1 MSNFTHLDESIVTPK
16 RARISK
22 LFNGA
27 DSVYRATRVRVS
39 SSPSVCRMKNKVFFL
54 DSEHICTNAVVIS
67 MEPPRAPIPR
77 RIERRFETLKLRNR
91 DARVEIAT
99 HAPNRRA
106 NAAAAAIQR
115 AWRKFR
121 GKSLTRLATNFL
133 SLGLSSPENCAA
145 EYETYIKL
153 LTHRETIAV
162 CESLM
167 ARIESLTIN
176 AESNTRGNL
185 SARTVLSSYMIC
197 HHHDVVLGVDDK
209 DDYSSIQSMRE
220 LLLYSARKL
229 TRTLDTMTQAALARS
244 AGSLAPL
251 IALFESR
258 YSDFVRHL
266 TLWKK
271 VDAEMLEGHLIG
283 IAMSLE
289 ASVLRLCGVAAVLDD
304 AEMDCG
310 DDTRNVIRDAG
321 LKDRVMLRSKVFQVS
336 GKEGVD
342 RFDAALSDVHAY
354 AVENLPKKSETPTV
368 RDGKTTQKSFNQKS
382 QATRDAIAKDK
393 IVAESLHSSH
403 QTDNH
408 DEIPLERMMF
418 EDRLLHELLV
428 DEDCKL
434 ALHPSDQTEERA
446 LKDALTATMKKA
458 FWDRTYESISNAEQF
473 DTQLV
478 MGHVSEF
485 KDRVITEAL
494 QLELPTD
501 TLEILELNLRD
512 IDEERLSAVISKLHQ
527 CPFEVYEALQAV
539 LGAAFRSLNCL
550 ALTRD
555 IASNLHG
562 AQRDLI
568 QSLDAMSSEGG
579 SLTSDDVCRAI
590 TNSLSALFETFETM
604 HLRISLWLA
613 NASMEV
619 LRADPQG
626 PQYAFERFLSR
637 HEISQDTL
645 NDVNQLM
652 LALPRTHAWI
662 ESIPADYL
670 HSLDAEM
677 STLSISRHGEF
688 NFNLRTGT
696 SFTAKTE
703 QTARGF
709 LPPFKPVS
717 VCSDD
722 GVYRIAFV
730 RLISSRKCL
739 LQDFVPET
747 FEFDEER
754 LRLLQ
759 EMFQRVH
766 LLAACAILAKQL
778 GANSDEIEQ
787 LVQRIAALVQVETL
801 DHELPTMRDIAM
813 TMQSMQFTANSQDS
827 TDTIVSTLMKLT
839 ADHDDN
845 AMASSLIDSIKKAIT
860 IRLLCGF
867 DDSRGVVSAQ
877 IKHALKSV
885 AVVAQFIDAIV
896 HESVHLLRVH
906 QIARTPV
913 IAAFTARLLA
923 VDDEI

>member
-1 MSNFTHLDESIVTPK
+1 
-16 RARISK
+16 
-22 LFNGA
+22 
-27 DSVYRATRVRVS
+27 
-39 SSPSVCRMKNKVFFL
+39 MKNNFFL
-54 DSEHICTNAVVIS
+54 DSSSGGTHICTEAVIIEL
-67 MEPPRAPIPR
+67 EPPLAPIPR
-77 RIERRFETLKLRNR
+77 RIERRFDTEPGGR
-91 DARVEIAT
+91 DSSSHQVAT

-106 NAAAAAIQR
+106 TAAAAIQR

-121 GKSLTRLATNFL
+121 EGKSLTRLAKNFL
-133 SLGLSSPENCAA
+133 RLGLSSPENCAA
-145 EYETYIKL
+145 GYETYIKI
-153 LTHRETIAV
+153 LTRRETIAV

-167 ARIESLTIN
+167 ARIESLMIK
-176 AESNTRGNL
+176 AESNAQGNL
-185 SARTVLSSYMIC
+185 SSRTLLSSYMIC

-209 DDYSSIQSMRE
+209 DEYSSIQSMRE

-229 TRTLDTMTQAALARS
+229 TRTLDAMTKAALTSS
-244 AGSLAPL
+244 ADSLAPL
-251 IALFESR
+251 IALFYCR

-266 TLWKK
+266 TLWKNA
-271 VDAEMLEGHLIG
+271 DAEMLEGHLIG

-289 ASVLRLCGVAAVLDD
+289 ASVLRLCGVAAVLNDT
-304 AEMDCG
+304 EMDCG
-310 DDTRNVIRDAG
+310 DDIRNAIRDAAI
-321 LKDRVMLRSKVFQVS
+321 KDRVMLRSKVFQVS
-336 GKEGVD
+336 GKEGTT

-354 AVENLPKKSETPTV
+354 AVEILPKESETPTV
-368 RDGKTTQKSFNQKS
+368 RDGKTTQKSYNQKS

-393 IVAESLHSSH
+393 IVAESLHSNQ

-408 DEIPLERMMF
+408 DEIPPERMMF

-428 DEDCKL
+428 DEDCTIKF
-434 ALHPSDQTEERA
+434 ALHTADAPHQTTGEHA
-446 LKDALTATMKKA
+446 LKDALTATMKKV

-501 TLEILELNLRD
+501 VLEILELNLRD

-527 CPFEVYEALQAV
+527 CPSEVYEELKAV
-539 LGAAFRSLNCL
+539 LGAAFLSLNCL

-590 TNSLSALFETFETM
+590 TTSLSALFETFETTR
-604 HLRISLWLA
+604 LRISLWLA

-645 NDVNQLM
+645 NDANQLM
-652 LALPRTHAWI
+652 VALPRTHAWI
-662 ESIPADYL
+662 ESIPVDYL
-670 HSLDAEM
+670 HSLDADM
-677 STLSISRHGEF
+677 SALSLSRDGEL

-703 QTARGF
+703 QTARDL

-747 FEFDEER
+747 FEFDEQR

-778 GANSDEIEQ
+778 GTTSDELEQ
-787 LVQRIAALVQVETL
+787 LVHRIAALVQVETL
-801 DHELPTMRDIAM
+801 DHELPSMRDIASI
-813 TMQSMQFTANSQDS
+813 MQVTANSQDS

-845 AMASSLIDSIKKAIT
+845 DMASSLIDSIRKAIT

-877 IKHALKSV
+877 IKHALKSIV
-885 AVVAQFIDAIV
+885 VVAQFIDAIV